1 MLVSFLD
8 YNNITKDF
16 PSSVSFKKKGQFP
29 LEKI

>member
-8 YNNITKDF
+8 YNYKRL
-16 PSSVSFKKKGQFP
+16 PKGVSFKKKGQFP